1 MTHLLLSKLP
11 YDVVQYIGQYTDK
24 DGIKQWLK
32 DEFKKYTDELDKFKL
47 DGTSDIIYIS
57 SQIDTIDY
65 IPSYTS
71 VYRPSLYTRIYR
83 LEQYRDYFSTLGFC
97 LCPMEE
103 RLSTISSLLYA
114 RESIHNLMAVGNRYS
129 MTRVLRKKFLSM
141 IKERDYIL
149 ANKFY
154 NIIEWRMSFLLAVDV
169 PKIFYRFWRLMID
182 DPQWET
188 YSIARRKK
196 PFLKKKSFSV

>member
-1 MTHLLLSKLP
+1 MTHLLLYKLP

-32 DEFKKYTDELDKFKL
+32 DEFKKYTDELNKFKL

-65 IPSYTS
+65 VPWYSS
-71 VYRPSLYTRIYR
+71 VYRPSLYTRLFR
-83 LEQYRDYFSTLGFC
+83 LDQYKDYFSQMGFC

-103 RLSTISSLLYA
+103 RLSIISSLLYA
-114 RESIHNLMAVGNRYS
+114 RESIYNLMAVGNRYA
-129 MTRVLRKKFLSM
+129 MIRVLRKKFLSM
-141 IKERDYIL
+141 VKERDYTL
-149 ANKFY
+149 SVKFF
-154 NIIEWRMSFLLAVDV
+154 NIIEWRFSFLISTDV
-169 PKIFYRFWRLMID
+169 PKIFYRFWRLMDD
-182 DPQWET
+182 DPDWET